1 METRKQKKPKTEEKT
16 KRSLPPNTDLGFWEI
31 IQTFFSVS
39 IVLATIF
46 TFFTP
51 SNIFSG
57 QVIDEMLY
65 LVAETPQTAG
75 VPGQIT
81 GDPARR
87 VGIISGHW
95 GYDSGAVCPDGL
107 TEQEVNLRI
116 ATQVKQN
123 LTNMGYQVDLLQ
135 EFDPLLSGYQAAAVV
150 SIHNGSCEYEG
161 NTATGFKIATALGT
175 KNYGAA
181 DKLNICL
188 INQYT
193 TLTGLIHNYNK
204 TTPDMT
210 NFHTFNELDPAS
222 VAVVME
228 AGYLNLDRQMLTE
241 KSELVAKGISAG
253 IICYMEQLTPPVE
266 AQVTDEPASD

>member
-1 METRKQKKPKTEEKT
+1 METKKRAITSIAEKSKPK
-16 KRSLPPNTDLGFWEI
+16 LPPNSDMGFWEI
-31 IQTFFSVS
+31 IQTFISVS

-51 SNIFSG
+51 ANIFSG
-57 QVIDEMLY
+57 QVIDEMIY
-65 LVAETPQTAG
+65 MMAETPQTAG
-75 VPGQIT
+75 APAQSL
-81 GDPARR
+81 GDPYKRI
-87 VGIISGHW
+87 GIVSGHW

-116 ATQVKQN
+116 TTMVKQN
-123 LTNMGYQVDLLQ
+123 LVNMGYQVDLMQ
-135 EFDPLLSGYQAAAVV
+135 EFDPLLTGYLAPVVV

-161 NTATGFKIATALGT
+161 DTATGFKIATALGT

-193 TLTGLIHNYNK
+193 SLTGLIQNYNK

-210 NFHTFNELDPAS
+210 NFHTFNELDPAT

-228 AGYLNLDRQMLTE
+228 AGYLNLDRQILTE
-241 KSELVAKGISAG
+241 KPELVAKGISAG
-253 IICYMEQLTPPVE
+253 ILCYMEQISPPVE
-266 AQVTDEPASD
+266 EQVTDVPASE